1 MLVEAHG
8 LRVLLVHGELGDAE
22 TLDLALKEPPAD
34 SPSADG
40 GVEEEHLQAAV
51 RRRVLGLIFY
61 ALALYPGAFSNAAI
75 REVGPAAPEFILQ
88 LRGAAVGDGSS
99 HGSVSRIRLV
109 CTTLAPRE
117 VDRRFAEQKRRK

>member
-1 MLVEAHG
+1 MLVEVHG

-22 TLDLALKEPPAD
+22 TLDPVLEEPPAD

-61 ALALYPGAFSNAAI
+61 TLALYPDAFSNAAI
-75 REVGPAAPEFILQ
+75 REVGSAAPEFIL
-88 LRGAAVGDGSS
+88 R
-99 HGSVSRIRLV
+99 
-109 CTTLAPRE
+109 PR
-117 VDRRFAEQKRRK
+117 